1 MICLIIERTYV
12 YHDLDILSRYLRR
25 VKPLPT
31 AMANNIGAEKIKI
44 GNSVLVL
51 KECNSRDQIY
61 EGTIENSP
69 SGSY

>member
-31 AMANNIGAEKIKI
+31 AMANNIGVEKIK
-44 GNSVLVL
+44 LVT
-51 KECNSRDQIY
+51 QFWF
-61 EGTIENSP
+61 
-69 SGSY
+69 